1 MTKKTGHWHG
11 LQPNNKKF
19 QNTDVFTIITFILL
33 FATWL
38 IFSGKFDLFHL
49 SLGVISSFI
58 VAWISS
64 DLLFQE
70 KKKTI
75 GRRLVEAFRFVN
87 YMLWLLIQIFL
98 ANLHVIGLA
107 ISPRKYDRDLDP
119 HIFTFNTILKTDFAR
134 FVLANSITLTP
145 GTVTIRIE
153 EDTFYVHAISRKV
166 AGEFIEEESV
176 SEMEK
181 RVAWVFEGGQ
191 K

>member
-1 MTKKTGHWHG
+1 M
-11 LQPNNKKF
+11 
-19 QNTDVFTIITFILL
+19 FTVITFILL

-38 IFSGKFDLFHL
+38 IFSGKFDPFHL
-49 SLGVISSFI
+49 SLGAISSAI
-58 VAWISS
+58 VAWISA
-64 DLLFQE
+64 DLLFHD
-70 KKKTI
+70 KGKTF
-75 GRRLVEAFRFVN
+75 GRRLGEAFRFIN
-87 YMLWLLIQIFL
+87 YSAWLLYQIFL

-107 ISPRKYDRDLDP
+107 LSPKKYDRDLDP

-153 EDTFYVHAISRKV
+153 NDTVYVHAISRV
-166 AGEFIEEESV
+166 SAGELAEQESV